1 MNNKEFVKNNKYI
14 ENVTNLTDN
23 FLIIKNK
30 INKIIISL
38 ISLKSLLFL
47 LL

>member
-14 ENVTNLTDN
+14 KNVINLTDN
-23 FLIIKNK
+23 FLVIKSR
-30 INKIIISL
+30 INKVIIIL
-38 ISLKSLLFL
+38 TDLKSLLFL